1 MADPERILVRCAA
14 EIAGWRRLW
23 TSLLDEHIEDDH
35 GRCRGCR
42 SAVRLAPRWPCRPAV
57 LATTAQALHGR
68 TDGSDG
74 SASECRTAG
83 PTPGG
88 VVSRCVRPR

>member
-14 EIAGWRRLW
+14 EIADWRRLW
-23 TSLLDEHIEDDH
+23 TSLLDEHVEDGH

-42 SAVRLAPRWPCRPAV
+42 SAVRPAPRWPCRLAV

-68 TDGSDG
+68 TAGPDGSDG
-74 SASECRTAG
+74 
-83 PTPGG
+83 
-88 VVSRCVRPR
+88 